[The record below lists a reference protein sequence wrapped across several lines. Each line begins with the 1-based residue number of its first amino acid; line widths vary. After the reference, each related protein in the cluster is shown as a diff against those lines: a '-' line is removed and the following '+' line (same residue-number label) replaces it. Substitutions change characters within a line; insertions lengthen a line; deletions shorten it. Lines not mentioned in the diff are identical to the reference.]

1 MPSTRLPS
9 DTIDPISND
18 DANKQKWEL
27 VQRVAASS
35 PFQRTARL
43 REFLLYV
50 CERSLRNQLDEIREA
65 NIGNNVFGRG
75 ADYNPSEDN
84 IVRVEARHL
93 RKRLASYFAEEGKD
107 EPIVITI
114 PKGSYAPLFLPREDA
129 ERGVDQTVLPP
140 VPEPAPEA
148 PAAPAVHRR
157 PAGRLALVLGVSA
170 ALLAALCLWLLLH
183 NLSLRGQLAER
194 DDASDRLPWSAVFDG
209 GHQTKIVL
217 ADSCLVLYEDVAH
230 QQVSLADYVSRGY
243 LKHLQDYSGTPELR
257 SLLEIIL
264 SRQYTSLADVSLV
277 GKIMQFSQV
286 HRDDVVLSYARN
298 VNIRDFK
305 SNHVILV
312 GALRANPWVELFEPR
327 MNFRFGYDE
336 KLRRPY
342 FRNRSPRAG
351 EQRVYFTGGPDGTS
365 AESYAVVAL
374 LPNLNRAGNV
384 LLIEGTNSEGTEG
397 GVEYLTDRDFVSRV
411 LPRLGWKSGGRVPY
425 FEILLRLRA
434 VGGTS
439 KDTEAIAYRVIE

>member
-1 MPSTRLPS
+1 MASTRIPS
-9 DTIDPISND
+9 GTLGPATND
-18 DANKQKWEL
+18 DANKQKREL
-27 VQRVAASS
+27 VQRVAASV

-43 REFLLYV
+43 REFLIYV
-50 CERSLRNQLDEIREA
+50 CERSLNNQLDEIREA
-65 NIGNNVFGRG
+65 NIGNKVFGRG

-93 RKRLASYFAEEGKD
+93 RKRLSSYFDGDGKD

-114 PKGSYAPLFLPREDA
+114 PKGSYAPLFLPREEA
-129 ERGVDQTVLPP
+129 ERGVDD
-140 VPEPAPEA
+140 
-148 PAAPAVHRR
+148 
-157 PAGRLALVLGVSA
+157 A
-170 ALLAALCLWLLLH
+170 ALAPGLEAAAEGPVAPVRSRGFRIQVALGIAVVVLAALCLWQFFG
-183 NLSLRGQLAER
+183 SVGLRPQMVER
-194 DDASDRLPWSAVFDG
+194 GDSADRLPWSAVFDG
-209 GHQTKIVL
+209 THQTKIVL
-217 ADSCLVLYEDVAH
+217 ADSCLVLYEDVVH
-230 QQVSLADYVSRGY
+230 EQVTLSDYVSRSY
-243 LKHLQDYSGTPELR
+243 LRHLQDFSNTPQLR

-277 GKIMQFSQV
+277 GKIMQFGQV

-327 MNFRFGYDE
+327 MNFKFGYDE
-336 KLRRPY
+336 KFRRPL
-342 FRNRSPRAG
+342 FRNKAPRPG
-351 EQRVYFTGGPDGTS
+351 EQPVYITGG
-365 AESYAVVAL
+365 AEGNSTDSYAVVAL

-397 GVEYLTDRDFVSRV
+397 GVEFLTDRDFTTTV
-411 LPRLGWKSGGRVPY
+411 LPRLGWKPAGRAPY

-439 KDTEAIAYRVIE
+439 KDTEAIAYRSIE